1 MVEQLSARQAKFLT
15 WLIYFLLAVLTFIAG
30 WSKVESSQT
39 LRDLQMFKDS
49 TVKEFVSMERYKAD
63 CDRDKTDLQR
73 VETAINSLS
82 GKIDILITKGH

>member
-1 MVEQLSARQAKFLT
+1 
-15 WLIYFLLAVLTFIAG
+15 
-30 WSKVESSQT
+30 
-39 LRDLQMFKDS
+39 MFKDS